1 MPKTGDQILVGIKR
15 RMTIPQSQ
23 PLLLNDDILAVADDV
38 IKSRLVPVL
47 MSMRQDFFVVTKDV
61 PIVAGQVEYD
71 IPHRAVGRTLRD
83 LKRKV
88 DGTNKVDVT
97 LVGIEDEHFSA
108 LTGIPSQFY
117 FKGDKVCLSPKPSGT
132 VSLVNQAA
140 HGFLPGDIL
149 SFNGTIYV
157 KSSTTSI
164 SPSGVVS
171 RVVSASSFELATYGD
186 VLEMWY
192 ELMPSQLTT
201 TDKAGRITSIGTLD
215 VTLSSVPSA
224 IQTGSSVDIVAGV
237 SGCST
242 KAIDLTVTN
251 IASNTVHLSSLPS
264 DLRVGDYLTEAGYS
278 PVMQLPDECYPY
290 LETETCYRLLQS
302 ISDYEGAKF
311 LQTDIEVELKN
322 LKMLLEPRIQGEAT
336 KIIPRM
342 GLARGA
348 RSRWKWGFLR

>member
-1 MPKTGDQILVGIKR
+1 MPKTGDQILTGIKR

-47 MSMRQDFFVVTKDV
+47 LSLRQDFFVVTKDV

-88 DGTNKVDVT
+88 DGYNKVDVT
-97 LVGIEDEHFSA
+97 MVGIEDEHFSA
-108 LTGIPSQFY
+108 LTGIPNQFY
-117 FKGDKVCLSPKPSGT
+117 FKGDKICLSPKPAGSQTIVTQAGNGFVVGDV
-132 VSLVNQAA
+132 VSY
-140 HGFLPGDIL
+140 
-149 SFNGTIYV
+149 NGSIYV
-157 KSSTTSI
+157 KSSTTNI
-164 SPSGVVS
+164 TPSGVVT
-171 RVVSASSFELATYGD
+171 RIIDSSKFELSTYGD

-192 ELMPSQLTT
+192 ELMPNQLTT
-201 TDKAGRITSIGTLD
+201 VDKAGVVTSIGTLD
-215 VTLSSVPSA
+215 VTLSSVPSTLQVGGLA
-224 IQTGSSVDIVAGV
+224 DIVAGV
-237 SGCST
+237 SGCAT
-242 KAIDLTVTN
+242 KGIDLTITN
-251 IASNTVHLSSLPS
+251 IAGNTVHLSSLPS
-264 DLRVGDYLTEAGYS
+264 DLKVGDYVTKAGYS

-311 LQTDIEVELKN
+311 LQADIEVELKN

>member
-117 FKGDKVCLSPKPSGT
+117 FKGDKVCLSPKPSG
-132 VSLVNQAA
+132 S
-140 HGFLPGDIL
+140 GDM
-149 SFNGTIYV
+149 
-157 KSSTTSI
+157 
-164 SPSGVVS
+164 
-171 RVVSASSFELATYGD
+171 
-186 VLEMWY
+186 LEMWY

-201 TDKAGRITSIGTLD
+201 TDKAGRITNIGTLD
-215 VTLSSVPSA
+215 VTLSSLPSTLQVGA
-224 IQTGSSVDIVAGV
+224 LADIVAGV

-242 KAIDLTVTN
+242 KAIDLTITN
-251 IASNTVHLSSLPS
+251 IAGTTVHLSSLPI
-264 DLRVGDYLTEAGYS
+264 DLKVGDYVTAAGYS

-311 LQTDIEVELKN
+311 LQADIEVELKN
-322 LKMLLEPRIQGEAT
+322 LKMLLEPRIRGEAT